1 LFLFRVRWVTAL
13 DVKVLEEVADF
24 VRYDSKFRLSVYRFN
39 PVKAAKFGSEK
50 VYSFLHKLG
59 VYVPKD
65 VREIVNEISKEN
77 AGVYITFEGQDLAVY
92 AVEEFARIAS
102 ERRLIVWDRRL
113 GVWKAKPSSLHEVF
127 ALASKLGFKVKTSFK
142 TDYELSFKPRLQV
155 KLRDYQEEAFKEW
168 VRNNCRGVIVLPV
181 GSGKTLVALK
191 AIEYLAVKTVIL
203 VPTIDLLH
211 QWKNVL
217 IEKLGVSK
225 DKVGVFGGGRREVK
239 ELTVMTYDS
248 AYINLDKYPIYFGLV
263 VADEV
268 HHAVAPNY
276 RKTFDLITAPYR
288 LGLTATPH
296 RSDGL
301 HRHYG
306 EIIGEIVY
314 TLEPRELQEKG
325 FLAKYVEE
333 KIYVELSKE
342 ELKEYFDL
350 MDKYFKYCEEKIPEI
365 RDPKERFKKVLE
377 LAAKD
382 PEAREALR
390 ARNKARQ
397 IALSAEKKIKVVEDL
412 LKSNPEEKIIIFS
425 RYTDIIREISRRFL
439 IPRILHDTPRDE
451 RKEILRMFKE
461 GKIRIIATAMALD
474 EGVDVPDASMAIV
487 ISGTGSHREY
497 VQRLGRIL
505 RPKKKVAKLVE
516 IITKRTIEPHL
527 AWRRRRIELFE

>member
-1 LFLFRVRWVTAL
+1 MLLFRVRWVTAL
-13 DVKVLEEVADF
+13 DAKVLGKVADY
-24 VRYDSKFRLSVYRFN
+24 VRYDSRFRFSVYRLN
-39 PVKAAKFGSEK
+39 PVKSAKYGFLRTL
-50 VYSFLHKLG
+50 SFLSKIG
-59 VYVPKD
+59 VYVPENI
-65 VREIVNEISKEN
+65 REIIGEVSREN
-77 AGVYITFEGQDLAVY
+77 VDVYITFEGQDLAVY
-92 AVEEFARIAS
+92 SVEEFVNEAS
-102 ERRLIVWDRRL
+102 KKKLLVWDWRS
-113 GVWKAKPSSLHEVF
+113 GVWKAKPSTLHEIVG
-127 ALASKLGFKVKTSFK
+127 LASEKGFKAKTSFK
-142 TDYELSFKPRLQV
+142 TNYELSFKPKLQV
-155 KLRDYQEEAFKEW
+155 KLRDYQEEAFREW

-181 GSGKTLVALK
+181 GSGKTLIALK

-211 QWKNVL
+211 QWRNVL
-217 IEKLGVSK
+217 MEKLGVSE
-225 DKVGVFGGGRREVK
+225 DKVGVFGGGRREVR

-248 AYINLDKYPIYFGLV
+248 AYINLDKYPTYFGLV
-263 VADEV
+263 VADEA
-268 HHAVAPNY
+268 HHAVALNY

-288 LGLTATPH
+288 LGLTATPY

-306 EIIGEIVY
+306 EIIGKIVY
-314 TLEPRELQEKG
+314 TLEPRRLQEKG
-325 FLAKYVEE
+325 FLAKHVEE
-333 KIYVELSKE
+333 KVYIELSRE
-342 ELKEYFDL
+342 ELKEYFEL
-350 MDKYFKYCEEKIPEI
+350 MDKYFKYCEEKIPEV

-377 LAAKD
+377 LAARD
-382 PEAREALR
+382 SEAREALR

-397 IALSAEKKIKVVEDL
+397 IALSADKKIKVVEDL

-439 IPRILHDTPRDE
+439 IPRILHDTPKDE

-461 GKIRIIATAMALD
+461 GKIRVLATAMALD
-474 EGVDVPDASMAIV
+474 EGVDVPDASMAII